1 MAKTGRTPYETTDVM
16 PFGANSRRLQPPDC
30 LGELQK
36 RAFLDLI
43 TSVPRGQFRA
53 SDRPLLARHA
63 ELTTM
68 AEQAA
73 FELQQ
78 GGMVIADDKGRTRV
92 NPWFQIYRDTAKE
105 LRVLSQ
111 RLRLDPKARG
121 DKRAPKTEP
130 AGVSYYERMAL
141 EGYDDDIDAH

>member
-1 MAKTGRTPYETTDVM
+1 MTKPGRKPYETTDVM

-43 TSVPRGQFRA
+43 TSVPRSQFRA
-53 SDRPLLARHA
+53 SDLPLLARYA
-63 ELTTM
+63 ELVVM

-78 GGMVIADDKGRTRV
+78 GGMVVDGKRS
-92 NPWFQIYRDTAKE
+92 PWFAIHRDVTRE

-111 RLRLDPKARG
+111 RLQVDPKARA
-121 DKRAPKTEP
+121 KKAPKTV
-130 AGVSYYERMAL
+130 AGPVSYYERMDL
-141 EGYDDDIDAH
+141 EGYEDADTN

>member
-43 TSVPRGQFRA
+43 TSVPRSQFRA
-53 SDRPLLARHA
+53 SDLPLLARYV
-63 ELTTM
+63 ELQVM
-68 AEQAA
+68 AETAA
-73 FELQQ
+73 FHL
-78 GGMVIADDKGRTRV
+78 GADGMVTGDAV
-92 NPWFQIYRDTAKE
+92 SAWFKVYRDTTRRE
-105 LRVLSQ
+105 LRTLAQ

-121 DKRAPKTEP
+121 DKRAPKTQV
-130 AGVSYYERMAL
+130 GRVSYYEQMNL
-141 EGYDDDIDAH
+141 EGYDDDVDAH